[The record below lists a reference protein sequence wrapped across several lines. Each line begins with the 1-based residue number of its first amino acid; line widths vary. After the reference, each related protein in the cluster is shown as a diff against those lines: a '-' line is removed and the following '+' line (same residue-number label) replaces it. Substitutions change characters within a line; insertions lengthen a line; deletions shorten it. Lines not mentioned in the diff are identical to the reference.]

1 MKTKYGSYSNFT
13 IVNSDFE
20 TYDFGNQRFDLI
32 YSAATIQWI
41 PENIAFSKV
50 YNLLRPGGI
59 LAMFMTCS
67 DEKSR
72 NEELYNKIQEVYKE
86 HFIVKQRYNCKM
98 KYENVINYGFVN
110 CKHHHWKKVRE
121 LNADEYISYIS
132 THCEHITL
140 EEPYKTKYYNGIRQA
155 ILEAGNKII
164 INDTIVLYLAQK
176 PR

>member
-1 MKTKYGSYSNFT
+1 MKIKLRVKLVKMNMILCKVDLLRGMKFYKKGDNLIMKTKYGAYSNFT

-86 HFIVKQRYNCKM
+86 HFIVKQRYN
-98 KYENVINYGFVN
+98 
-110 CKHHHWKKVRE
+110 
-121 LNADEYISYIS
+121 
-132 THCEHITL
+132 
-140 EEPYKTKYYNGIRQA
+140 
-155 ILEAGNKII
+155 
-164 INDTIVLYLAQK
+164 
-176 PR
+176 

>member
-1 MKTKYGSYSNFT
+1 MDFRKTFDKIPETFDKYRPRYCDELFREIITVSELNSIKDVLEIGPGTGQASEPFLKIGCNYMAIELGENFTEYMKTKYGSYSNFT

-50 YNLLRPGGI
+50 YNLLRSGGI

-86 HFIVKQRYNCKM
+86 HFIVKQRYN
-98 KYENVINYGFVN
+98 
-110 CKHHHWKKVRE
+110 
-121 LNADEYISYIS
+121 
-132 THCEHITL
+132 
-140 EEPYKTKYYNGIRQA
+140 
-155 ILEAGNKII
+155 
-164 INDTIVLYLAQK
+164 
-176 PR
+176 